1 MVHTSNDSYFMS
13 HMNFSN
19 SIPFLNWFNFTLYP
33 RLKYTLNQNYD
44 KLVIIGVVSYEIL
57 FICRVVHDKLF
68 KVTGVRTPNLRVHR
82 SGKKSPDKMALS
94 TNQNEDEIC
103 GPIGKRA
110 SRIVLKLT
118 LVIFLFKHS
127 FKPA

>member
-19 SIPFLNWFNFTLYP
+19 SIPFLNWFNFTLNP
-33 RLKYTLNQNYD
+33 RLKYILNQNYD

-68 KVTGVRTPNLRVHR
+68 KVTRFQTIGIGLT
-82 SGKKSPDKMALS
+82 LS
-94 TNQNEDEIC
+94 TNQNEDEIM
-103 GPIGKRA
+103 RA
-110 SRIVLKLT
+110 NRKT
-118 LVIFLFKHS
+118 S
-127 FKPA
+127 FENRFEIAS